1 MEAELSQLDC
11 PIPNQPSIK
20 QSAGIEVRPE
30 MKPVHHLAYAAKI
43 QTHGEEMLIVKA
55 TVF

>member
-11 PIPNQPSIK
+11 PSPNQPSIE
-20 QSAGIEVRPE
+20 QLTAIEVRPE
-30 MKPVHHLAYAAKI
+30 TKPVHHLAYTAKI
-43 QTHGEEMLIVKA
+43 QTHAEEMLIVKA